1 MKNKPKV
8 LKTVQ
13 KRVIFLCAKFFELM
27 EKGLPDLLKEKKW
40 QEIRTKMLDLCN
52 DIVRAN
58 TEDLEDASIV
68 FRPLAVSFN
77 KDKVT
82 CSIKLMN
89 ILRNMDFMI
98 DPPSFSI
105 KTDMKNSYLLD
116 CIRDELGL
124 GIVEHKFD
132 QCIYSVKGDDCRLIL
147 VVLDKIMMTREIRE
161 KYLGWRYTLEIKHE
175 R

>member
-27 EKGLPDLLKEKKW
+27 EKGIPDLLKEEKW

-58 TEDLEDASIV
+58 TEDLEDASMV
-68 FRPLAVSFN
+68 FRPLAVSFDKN
-77 KDKVT
+77 KVT
-82 CSIKLMN
+82 CSVKLITTFRGMEF
-89 ILRNMDFMI
+89 ILN
-98 DPPSFSI
+98 PPSLTI

-116 CIRDELGL
+116 CVREELGI
-124 GIVEHKFD
+124 GVTECNFD
-132 QCIYSVKGDDCRLIL
+132 QYIYSVKGDDCKVIL
-147 VVLDKIMMTREIRE
+147 VVLDKIVMTSAIRE
-161 KYLGWRYTLEIKHE
+161 KYLKWRSEVVHFGD
-175 R
+175 